1 MEIQNYTTC
10 SLDRADTFKGTQVNL
25 AGVVITANHRIDKKG
40 IGYGFFTIQDYNG
53 SLEFALWREDYQ
65 NFKHL
70 MNPGEVV
77 FIKGKSEFNSYR
89 EEYQFRIKDIRQLV
103 SIGEDMTES
112 ITLKIF
118 LHQLDQELLN
128 DLDKV
133 CKDRKGKH
141 PLKMM
146 VLEPVSYT
154 HLTLPTTPYV

>member
-1 MEIQNYTTC
+1 
-10 SLDRADTFKGTQVNL
+10 
-25 AGVVITANHRIDKKG
+25 
-40 IGYGFFTIQDYNG
+40 
-53 SLEFALWREDYQ
+53 
-65 NFKHL
+65 L

-89 EEYQFRIKDIRQLV
+89 EEYQFRIKDIRQLI

-146 VLEPVSYT
+146 VLEQDSKTSLSFKSTSRKVRVDNDFIAEMKRLGVNYK
-154 HLTLPTTPYV
+154 LNA